1 MTEYSKY
8 IKFLIVKVEIKQP
21 GEKNMK
27 SAFTIKYVVCI
38 IAFAFL
44 GFVMTTEAQEIK
56 QGKAI
61 VRAITKGTAKYKDP
75 ASGVNEWTPLKV
87 DTILKEGAV
96 VETDATGVVD
106 LFLGVNGP
114 VVRIT
119 PATQLALDKL
129 TFSRAGGE
137 VVIETQLD
145 LKAGT
150 ILGTVKKLAAAS
162 KYEVKTPVGVCGI
175 RGTEYCISADGKV
188 TVIKGW
194 VRISFSFPGQPP
206 ITIDVKEGQTV
217 MPPTA
222 TTPVQVIPTPDDVKI
237 QIMVETILSQ
247 KYAGTITG
255 PEGPTTIKV
264 TPPETVEKDE
274 TRNFDSKIS
283 ISGSSGGSP
292 K

>member
-1 MTEYSKY
+1 
-8 IKFLIVKVEIKQP
+8 
-21 GEKNMK
+21 MK
-27 SAFTIKYVVCI
+27 SAFKVKYVVCI
-38 IAFAFL
+38 VAFAFL

-61 VRAITKGTAKYKDP
+61 VRAITKGTAKYKDT
-75 ASGVNEWTPLKV
+75 ASGITEWVPLKV
-87 DTILKEGAV
+87 DTVLKEGAV
-96 VETDATGVVD
+96 IETDATGVVD

-114 VVRIT
+114 VVRVT

-175 RGTEYCISADGKV
+175 RGTEYCISADGKI
-188 TVIKGW
+188 TVLKGW
-194 VRISFSFPGQPP
+194 VRINFSLPGRPP
-206 ITIDVKEGQTV
+206 IIIDVKEGQTV
-217 MPPTA
+217 IPPTA
-222 TTPVQVIPTPDDVKI
+222 TTPGQIITTPDDVKI
-237 QIMVETILSQ
+237 QIMTETILSQ
-247 KYAGTITG
+247 EYAGTTAG
-255 PEGPTTIKV
+255 GEVPLTIKV
-264 TPPETVEKDE
+264 TPMEKLEKDE
-274 TRNFDSKIS
+274 TQNFDSIER
-283 ISGSSGGSP
+283 P